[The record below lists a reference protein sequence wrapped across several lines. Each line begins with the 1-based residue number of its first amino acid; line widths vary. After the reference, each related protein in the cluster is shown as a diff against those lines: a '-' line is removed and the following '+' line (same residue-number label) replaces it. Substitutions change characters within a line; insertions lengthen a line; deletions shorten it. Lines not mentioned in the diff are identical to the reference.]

1 MKRKVVFMEKEKR
14 MNVSFTLRVIHNQI
28 KDVISKSAPKFTV
41 HPQSQLQGGI
51 LGFLFHTEE
60 PVYQKD
66 IEKEFR
72 ISRATA
78 TNTLQVMEKN
88 GLIQRKSQDKD
99 ARLKRIYM
107 TEQARANHAQVEAH
121 MRKMD
126 ADMLAGLSEED
137 VERLNGYLQVIMQ
150 NLNNLRDEVT
160 QTPGEETE

>member
-1 MKRKVVFMEKEKR
+1 MEFDA
-14 MNVSFTLRVIHNQI
+14 NVSVSFTMRVIHNMI
-28 KDVISKSAPKFTV
+28 KDVITKTAPKFKV

-51 LGFLFHTEE
+51 LGFLYHTEE

-66 IEKEFR
+66 IEKAFQ

-107 TEQARANHAQVEAH
+107 TEEARANHARVEAR
-121 MRKMD
+121 MKKMD
-126 ADMLAGLSEED
+126 ADA
-137 VERLNGYLQVIMQ
+137 
-150 NLNNLRDEVT
+150 
-160 QTPGEETE
+160 P